1 MESSQEFTQKL
12 TNAVQLCIEEMKPH
26 VKEVFEMKEEAIA
39 KEKERLYAM
48 KQQARGKIV
57 RKDVLKVLFEEKKPA
72 KKE

>member
-1 MESSQEFTQKL
+1 
-12 TNAVQLCIEEMKPH
+12 MKPH

-39 KEKERLYAM
+39 REKERLYAM
-48 KQQARGKIV
+48 KQQARGKVV